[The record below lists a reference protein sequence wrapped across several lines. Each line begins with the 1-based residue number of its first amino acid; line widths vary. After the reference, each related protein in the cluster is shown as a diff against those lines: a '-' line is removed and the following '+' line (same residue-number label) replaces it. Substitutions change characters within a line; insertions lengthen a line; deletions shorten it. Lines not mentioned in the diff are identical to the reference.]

1 MKTII
6 IKGELTDL
14 NNYIRVER
22 GNKFGAANLKRQM
35 TQLVA
40 LQVRKYPKIPTPAI
54 FCFDWFLPNEMKDPD
69 NIAFAKKFVLDGLML
84 ANKLDNDG
92 WEQVRGFNDRFFV
105 DKKNPRVELW
115 SVEAK

>member
-22 GNKFGAANLKRQM
+22 GNKFGGASLKRQM

-40 LQVRKYPKIPTPAI
+40 LQARKYPKIVTPAWFI
-54 FCFDWFLPNEMKDPD
+54 FNWFLPNKMKDPD

-84 ANKLDNDG
+84 AKKLDNDG
-92 WEQVRGFNDRFFV
+92 WDQVSGFTDQFFV
-105 DKKNPRVELW
+105 DAKNPRIEL
-115 SVEAK
+115 EIE